1 MPKIGFKQ
9 GWFFSKITDF
19 SKNFQNFQK
28 IFFAPNIKMMGQMKV
43 GKFGSGSIFCITDR
57 ELEFENFFKSIFFGN
72 IRLFQKSKPFS
83 WTNTLDFGVENVP
96 Q

>member
-1 MPKIGFKQ
+1 
-9 GWFFSKITDF
+9 
-19 SKNFQNFQK
+19 
-28 IFFAPNIKMMGQMKV
+28 MMGQMKV

-57 ELEFENFFKSIFFGN
+57 QLEFENFFKSIFFGN